1 MIRHFIAKFLLL
13 SFLLV
18 PGSAYSQSEWS
29 LVKDNGWIKVYES
42 DMENSNFKRVK
53 VQCTL
58 EGTFEKLIEILN
70 NVENHKTWIY
80 RTKGSHII
88 KRISATEY
96 YYYTESAMPW
106 PIQNRDAVVHIKFF
120 KDTVNRTLKI
130 VAVGVPDY
138 IASIN
143 GKIRVPRSAN
153 TWHVTMASPNK
164 LDVSY
169 VFEAD
174 PGGSLPAV
182 LVNALVDKGPYES
195 FKKLAEQLKK

>member
-1 MIRHFIAKFLLL
+1 MIRQLFTNSLLFFFLLL
-13 SFLLV
+13 A
-18 PGSAYSQSEWS
+18 GNAYSQSDWK

-42 DMENSNFKRVK
+42 NMEQSSFKRVK
-53 VQCTL
+53 VQCTM
-58 EGTFEKLIEILN
+58 EGTFEKLIEILH

-80 RTKGSHII
+80 KTKSSHII
-88 KRISATEY
+88 KRVSPTEY
-96 YYYTESAMPW
+96 YYYTESGMPW

-138 IASIN
+138 IASIS

-153 TWHVTMASPNK
+153 TWHVSMNAENK

-195 FKKLAEQLKK
+195 FKKLAEQLKR

>member
-1 MIRHFIAKFLLL
+1 MVRQLFTRLLL
-13 SFLLV
+13 PLFLMV
-18 PGSAYSQSEWS
+18 SGSAYSQSEWS

-42 DMENSNFKRVK
+42 DMEQSNFKRVK

-58 EGTFEKLIEILN
+58 EGTFERLIEILN

-80 RTKGSHII
+80 KTKGSHII

-96 YYYTESAMPW
+96 YYYTETSLPW

-120 KDTVNRTLKI
+120 KDTVNHTLKI

-138 IASIN
+138 IANIS

-153 TWHVTMASPNK
+153 SWHVTKSGANK

>member
-1 MIRHFIAKFLLL
+1 MIRQLFAKSLLL
-13 SFLLV
+13 FSLLTA
-18 PGSAYSQSEWS
+18 GNAYSQSDWKM
-29 LVKDNGWIKVYES
+29 VKDNGWIKVFES
-42 DMENSNFKRVK
+42 NMEQSSFKRVK
-53 VQCTL
+53 VQCTM
-58 EGTFEKLIEILN
+58 EGTFEKLIEILH

-80 RTKGSHII
+80 KTKSSHII
-88 KRISATEY
+88 KRVSPTEY
-96 YYYTESAMPW
+96 YYYTESGMPW

-138 IASIN
+138 IASIS

-153 TWHVTMASPNK
+153 TWHVSMNAENK